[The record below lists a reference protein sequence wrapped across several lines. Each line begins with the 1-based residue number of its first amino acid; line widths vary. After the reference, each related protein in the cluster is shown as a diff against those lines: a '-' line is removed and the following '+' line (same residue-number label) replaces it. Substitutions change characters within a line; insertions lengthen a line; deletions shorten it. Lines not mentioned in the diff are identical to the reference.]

1 MLELQVD
8 PTQMHDFAVRWDD
21 AESRMQIFFFC
32 FYLRNCKAWQSDWLR
47 LLPPPFKVK
56 FNKVK
61 MYSYAVYT
69 FYIHLFQCS
78 TEVKQ
83 FGIIIIIIIYCLKAL
98 RNDNEDI
105 ELD

>member
-1 MLELQVD
+1 
-8 PTQMHDFAVRWDD
+8 MHDFAVRWDD
-21 AESRMQIFFFC
+21 AESRMQNFFFC